1 MLEVTVP
8 EPQPLNLEP
17 DPIVLAIVYEDD
29 HLLVVNK
36 PRGMVTHP
44 GPGNPRGT
52 LVNALLAHCPLPG
65 INGTMRPGIV
75 HRLDKGTTGL
85 LVVAKSQEAYD
96 TLAADMKAR
105 RVKRQYLA
113 LVGGTPKESPG
124 LIDAPVGRHPVDRKK
139 MAVVETGRR
148 AVSRYEVLES
158 YKGFSLVRVQ
168 LETGRTHQVRV
179 HMASIGHPVAS
190 DPTYGG
196 RKAPCLEGPGL
207 HAERLGLCH
216 PVTGQDME
224 FLAPPPPDFQMAL
237 ERLRA
242 GA

>member
-1 MLEVTVP
+1 MIVP
-8 EPQPLNLEP
+8 EPEPLDLEP
-17 DPIVLAIVYEDD
+17 DAVPLEIVYEDE
-29 HLLVVNK
+29 HLVVVNK

-52 LVNALLAHCPLPG
+52 LVNALLFHCPLPG

-96 TLAADMKAR
+96 ALATDMRQR
-105 RVKRQYLA
+105 RVQRQYLA
-113 LVGGTPKESPG
+113 LVQGTPREGSG
-124 LIDAPVGRHPVDRKK
+124 IIEAPVGRHPVNRKR

-148 AVSRYEVLES
+148 AVSRYEVLERF
-158 YKGFSLVRVQ
+158 KGFSLVQVK

-179 HMASIGHPVAS
+179 HMAYIGHPVAS

-207 HAERLGLCH
+207 HAERLGFRH
-216 PVTGQDME
+216 PVTGQLME
-224 FLAPPPPDFQMAL
+224 FRVPPPPDFQMAL

-242 GA
+242 AR